1 MVLYRRLELRTYF
14 GVVIEMTKEQIIDLL
29 MLLSAM
35 ESWGNIA
42 QTRLPDYLG
51 ERIAESVD
59 VLRKEVVKND

>member
-1 MVLYRRLELRTYF
+1 
-14 GVVIEMTKEQIIDLL
+14 MTKEQIIDLL